1 MLPGA
6 AAARLPQ
13 APSSVCGTG
22 SQPNR
27 EESPVPAG
35 GAEEAAER
43 LSGLT
48 ETEAARRLSC
58 DGPNVVEGAP
68 ATPWWRRVLQQLRD
82 PLIVVLLVAAALTVA
97 TGDYSDTVVIAFVVL
112 VNTSVGVA
120 QEVRA
125 ERAVT
130 ALSAM
135 SAPSAAAVR
144 DGRVRSLPA
153 ADLVVGDLVVLAEGD
168 VVPADGRVRE
178 AVLLLVD
185 ESSLTGESVP
195 VDKTAGGE
203 ESRQEL
209 SAGTTVLRGR
219 ARFTVTATGADGALG
234 RIAALLTTST
244 GLTPL
249 QRRLAGFGRLLAAVT
264 VLLCAVVLATGLL
277 RGQPFELMAVTAI
290 SLAVA
295 AVPESLPAV
304 VTLALALGARRMA
317 DRNAIVRRLPAVETL
332 GSVTVIAS
340 DKTGTLTEGRMT
352 AERLWTPSGEATAE
366 GEGYAP
372 TGRVVREDARIGVGT
387 APDVARLLRA
397 ALLCNDAA
405 LQPPAREGGSWA
417 AVGDPTEAA
426 LLTAG
431 ARLGLDKAVI
441 DDETPRVGEIP
452 FDSTRRRMTTVHRAV
467 RDGKVTIACKGAPEV
482 LLKPQVLDDEPGLV
496 QRALAQVRTLAADGY
511 RVLAVAS
518 AVRSGTSAGAECT
531 WERGLTLLG
540 LVGIMDPPSSA
551 AGRTV
556 EACRQAGITPLVA
569 TGDHPL
575 TAEAVA
581 RRLGITA
588 RSGQV
593 TTGEDIRSGSA
604 GDLTASRVYARTS
617 PEQKVGIVRAWQA
630 RGHVVAMTGDGVN
643 DGPALHEADIG
654 VAMGGRG
661 TEVARQAADLVLAD
675 DDLGTV
681 VAAVEEGRRVYA
693 NVRRFLLYG
702 LAGGTAEILVMLV
715 GPLLGMSLPL
725 LPAQILW
732 INLLTHGLPG
742 VALGAEPVNP
752 DVMRQR
758 PRPPEQSVLAAG
770 LWPRLLTM
778 GVLLATVTL
787 LAGVW
792 ARESGRPWQSVVFL
806 VLGVSQLG
814 VALGSRARPGTLAN
828 PFLLVAVTAALGLQ
842 AAGVY
847 LPPLR
852 TLLGTDPLSLV
863 ELAVA
868 CALSCLGYLAMRFQ
882 RRVGGA
888 LG

>member
-1 MLPGA
+1 MF
-6 AAARLPQ
+6 
-13 APSSVCGTG
+13 
-22 SQPNR
+22 
-27 EESPVPAG
+27 
-35 GAEEAAER
+35 
-43 LSGLT
+43 
-48 ETEAARRLSC
+48 
-58 DGPNVVEGAP
+58 
-68 ATPWWRRVLQQLRD
+68 QQLRD

-97 TGDYSDTVVIAFVVL
+97 TGDYSDTVVITFVIV
-112 VNTSVGVA
+112 VNTAVGVA
-120 QEVRA
+120 QELRA
-125 ERAVT
+125 ERAVA

-135 SAPSAAAVR
+135 SAPSAAVVR
-144 DGRVRSLPA
+144 EDRVRSVPA
-153 ADLVVGDLVVLAEGD
+153 SELVVGDLVVLAEGD
-168 VVPADGRVRE
+168 VIPADGRVRE
-178 AVLLLVD
+178 AALLLVD

-195 VDKTAGGE
+195 VDKTAGAEGA
-203 ESRQEL
+203 RQEV
-209 SAGTTVLRGR
+209 SAGTVVLRGR
-219 ARFTVTATGADGALG
+219 ARFTVTATGADSALG

-249 QRRLAGFGRLLAAVT
+249 QRRLVDFGRVLAAVT
-264 VLLCAVVLATGLL
+264 VVLCAVVLATGLL
-277 RGQPFELMAVTAI
+277 RGQPLELMAVTAI

-352 AERLWTPSGEATAE
+352 AERLWTPSGEATAQ
-366 GEGYAP
+366 GDGYAP
-372 TGRVVREDARIGVGT
+372 TGRVHRNGHDVDAGS
-387 APDVARLLRA
+387 APDLTELMRA
-397 ALLCNDAA
+397 AMLCNDAA
-405 LQPPAREGGSWA
+405 LQPPANEGGPWTT
-417 AVGDPTEAA
+417 VGDPTEAA

-431 ARLGLDKAVI
+431 ARLGLDKTAL
-441 DDETPRVGEIP
+441 EEEAPRAGEIP
-452 FDSTRRRMTTVHRAV
+452 FDGARRRMTTVHRRAAP
-467 RDGKVTIACKGAPEV
+467 GGGVTIACKGAPEV
-482 LLKPQVLDDEPGLV
+482 LLSPRVLADEPPLL
-496 QRALAQVRTLAADGY
+496 QRAAARTRAMAADGY
-511 RVLAVAS
+511 RVLAVAG
-518 AVRSGTSAGAECT
+518 AVRPGRDAGDRDT
-531 WERGLTLLG
+531 WEQGLHLLG
-540 LVGIMDPPSSA
+540 LIGIMDPPSTA

-556 EACRQAGITPLVA
+556 EACRRAGITPLVA

-588 RSGQV
+588 GPGQV
-593 TTGEDIRSGSA
+593 TTGDDIRSGDA
-604 GDLTASRVYARTS
+604 GDLTGSRVYARTS
-617 PEQKVGIVRAWQA
+617 PEQKVDIVQAWQS

-675 DDLGTV
+675 DDLSTV

-693 NVRRFLLYG
+693 NVRRFLLYA

-752 DVMRQR
+752 HVMRQP

-770 LWPRLLTM
+770 LWPRLLAM
-778 GVLLATVTL
+778 GVLLTTLTL

-792 ARESGRPWQSVVFL
+792 ARDSGRPWQSVVFL

-852 TLLGTDPLSLV
+852 TLLGTDPLSPAELV
-863 ELAVA
+863 IA
-868 CALSCLGYLAMRFQ
+868 CVLSAFGYIAMRLQ
-882 RRVGGA
+882 RRIGGA

>member
-1 MLPGA
+1 VQAGRPEATAEWA
-6 AAARLPQ
+6 A
-13 APSSVCGTG
+13 
-22 SQPNR
+22 
-27 EESPVPAG
+27 
-35 GAEEAAER
+35 
-43 LSGLT
+43 GLT
-48 ETEAARRLSC
+48 EAEAARRLAA
-58 DGPNVVEGAP
+58 DGPNVVAAAR
-68 ATPWWRRVLQQLRD
+68 ATPWWHRVLQQLRD

-97 TGDYSDTVVIAFVVL
+97 TGDLSDTVVIAFVIV

-125 ERAVT
+125 ERAVA

-135 SAPSAAAVR
+135 SSPSAAVVR
-144 DGRVRSLPA
+144 EGLVRTVA
-153 ADLVVGDLVVLAEGD
+153 ARDLVVGDLVVLAEGD

-178 AVLLLVD
+178 AALLLVD

-195 VDKTAGGE
+195 VDKVADGE
-203 ESRQEL
+203 EAQRTV
-209 SAGTTVLRGR
+209 SAGTVVLRGR
-219 ARFTVTATGADGALG
+219 ARFTVTATGAESALG
-234 RIAALLTTST
+234 RIAALLSTST

-249 QRRLAGFGRLLAAVT
+249 QRRLVGFGRVLAAVT
-264 VLLCAVVLATGLL
+264 VVLCAVVLATGLV

-317 DRNAIVRRLPAVETL
+317 DRNAVVRRLPAVETL

-352 AERLWTPSGEATAE
+352 AERLWTPRGTATTA
-366 GEGYAP
+366 GDGYAP
-372 TGRVVREDARIGVGT
+372 AGRIVRDGENVDAGT
-387 APDVARLLRA
+387 APDLARLLRTA
-397 ALLCNDAA
+397 MLCNDAA
-405 LQPPAREGGSWA
+405 LQPPAREGEPWT

-431 ARLGLDKAVI
+431 ARLGLDKKAL
-441 DDETPRVGEIP
+441 DEETPRIGEIP
-452 FDSTRRRMTTVHRAV
+452 FDSRRRRMTTVHRTAP
-467 RDGKVTIACKGAPEV
+467 DGEVTIACKGAPEV
-482 LLKPQVLDDEPGLV
+482 LLTPETLDDDPDLLA
-496 QRALAQVRTLAADGY
+496 RATARARTLAADGY
-511 RVLAVAS
+511 RVLAVAG
-518 AVRSGTSAGAECT
+518 AVRPATAAGQEGT
-531 WERGLTLLG
+531 WERGLGLLG
-540 LVGIMDPPSSA
+540 LIGIMDPPSTA
-551 AGRTV
+551 AGSTV
-556 EACRQAGITPLVA
+556 EACRRAGIIPLVA

-575 TAEAVA
+575 TAETVA
-581 RRLGITA
+581 RRLGIVSGT
-588 RSGQV
+588 GQV
-593 TTGEDIRSGSA
+593 TTGDDIRSGTT
-604 GDLTASRVYARTS
+604 GDLTGLRVYARTS
-617 PEQKVGIVRAWQA
+617 PEQKVDIVRAWRA

-693 NVRRFLLYG
+693 NVRRFLLYA
-702 LAGGTAEILVMLV
+702 LAGGTAEILVMLL
-715 GPLLGMSLPL
+715 GPLFGMSLPL
-725 LPAQILW
+725 LPAQIRW

-752 DVMRQR
+752 NVMRQP

-778 GVLLATVTL
+778 GVLLTAVTL

-792 ARESGRPWQSVVFL
+792 AHESGRPWQSVVFL

-828 PFLLVAVTAALGLQ
+828 PFLLIAVTAALALQ
-842 AAGVY
+842 IAGVY

-852 TLLGTDPLSLV
+852 TLLGTDPLSSA

-868 CALSCLGYLAMRFQ
+868 CALSGFGYTATRLQ
-882 RRVGGA
+882 RRIGGG